1 MKLIENISQKLF
13 IRTNDDTGYDVVLEG
28 DISMNGNAQDDKL
41 LVYSDE
47 CGVMDTIDI
56 PTAVETGVYIKS
68 YMDKGVDA
76 CIIIMK
82 NHTANK

>member
-1 MKLIENISQKLF
+1 MKLIENISQNLF
-13 IRTNDDTGYDVVLEG
+13 IRTNNGTGYDVVLEG
-28 DISMNGNAQDDKL
+28 DISITSNTQNDEL
-41 LVYSDE
+41 RVYSDE

-68 YMDKGVDA
+68 YIDKGVDA

-82 NHTANK
+82 NHRR

>member
-13 IRTNDDTGYDVVLEG
+13 IRTNDGTGYDVVLEG
-28 DISMNGNAQDDKL
+28 DISITGNTQNDEL
-41 LVYSDE
+41 RVYSDE

-56 PTAVETGVYIKS
+56 PTAAETGVYIKS
-68 YMDKGVDA
+68 YIDKGVDA

-82 NHTANK
+82 NHSR

>member
-13 IRTNDDTGYDVVLEG
+13 IRTNDGTGYDVVLEG
-28 DISMNGNAQDDKL
+28 DISITGNTQNDEL
-41 LVYSDE
+41 RVYSDE

-56 PTAVETGVYIKS
+56 PTAAETGVCIKS
-68 YMDKGVDA
+68 YIDKGVDA

-82 NHTANK
+82 NHSR